1 MTTDRE
7 GQLAW
12 ERRWSRPAATAAL
25 VGGILVIASI
35 VVGRKT
41 GNADGTAEALRD
53 VDAHS
58 AATLI
63 ASALQ
68 GVGVGLLALPLLYL
82 FRAAAARGEAVRGQL
97 VGVIVAAPLFLA
109 IAVLLT
115 GITSVQAAS
124 EFVADEVPRL
134 AARGVALSSDRADDV
149 AADTIADVGLPRLL
163 ATGFGIG
170 GQIGFT
176 FALFYTALH
185 AMRTGLLTRFWGSLG
200 MALGAVSF
208 LFFPI
213 PLLWFLYLGLL
224 IAGLVPGG
232 RPPAWESGEAEPWPT
247 PGERAAQAMENDAG
261 SSPD

>member
-1 MTTDRE
+1 MTSDRE

-12 ERRWSRPAATAAL
+12 ERRWQRPATLTAL
-25 VGGILVIASI
+25 VGVALVIASLVI
-35 VVGRKT
+35 AWTT
-41 GNADGTAEALRD
+41 GSGADGTAEAL
-53 VDAHS
+53 VDIDAQS

-63 ASALQ
+63 ASVLQ
-68 GVGVGLLALPLLYL
+68 AVGAGLLTLPFLYL
-82 FRAAAARGEAVRGQL
+82 FRAAAARSEVVRGKL
-97 VGVIVAAPLFLA
+97 AGVIAAAPLFLA
-109 IAVLLT
+109 MAILLT

-134 AARGVALSSDRADDV
+134 AAQGVELGSDRADDV
-149 AADTIADVGLPRLL
+149 AGDTIADVGLLRHL
-163 ATGFGIG
+163 ATGFGLG

-200 MALGAVSF
+200 MALAAVSF
-208 LFFPI
+208 LFFPF
-213 PLLWFLYLGLL
+213 PLLWFGYLGLL
-224 IAGLVPGG
+224 IAGLVGG

-247 PGERAAQAMENDAG
+247 PGERAAQAMENEAG

>member
-1 MTTDRE
+1 MTGDRE

-12 ERRWSRPAATAAL
+12 ERRLRRPAALAAF
-25 VGGILVIASI
+25 VGVALVIASI
-35 VVGRKT
+35 FVAQTT
-41 GNADGTAEALRD
+41 GGSDGTSEALREI
-53 VDAHS
+53 DAHS
-58 AATLI
+58 TATLI
-63 ASALQ
+63 SSVLQ
-68 GVGVGLLALPLLYL
+68 AVGVGLLTLPLFYL
-82 FRAAAARGEAVRGQL
+82 FRAAAARSEAVRGQL

-134 AARGVALSSDRADDV
+134 AAQGVELGSDRADEV
-149 AADTIADVGLPRLL
+149 ADDTIADAALRPL

-176 FALFYTALH
+176 VALFYTALH

-208 LFFPI
+208 LFFPF
-213 PLLWFLYLGLL
+213 PLLWFGYLGLL
-224 IAGLVPGG
+224 IAGSVPGG

-247 PGERAAQAMENDAG
+247 PGERAAQAMEKDAG

>member
-1 MTTDRE
+1 MTGDRE

-12 ERRWSRPAATAAL
+12 ERRWRRPAAVTALIGVVL
-25 VGGILVIASI
+25 VAASLVVAQMAGS
-35 VVGRKT
+35 
-41 GNADGTAEALRD
+41 ADGTAEAL
-53 VDAHS
+53 VDIDANS

-63 ASALQ
+63 SSALQ
-68 GVGVGLLALPLLYL
+68 ALGVGLLTLPLLYL
-82 FRAAAARGEAVRGQL
+82 FRAAAARSEAVRGQL

-109 IAVLLT
+109 VALLLT

-134 AARGVALSSDRADDV
+134 AADGIALGSDRADDV
-149 AADTIADVGLPRLL
+149 ADDTIADTGLRLL
-163 ATGFGIG
+163 ATGFGLG
-170 GQIGFT
+170 GQIGIT

-200 MALGAVSF
+200 MALAAVSF

-213 PLLWFLYLGLL
+213 PMLWFGYLGLL
-224 IAGLVPGG
+224 IAGSVPGG